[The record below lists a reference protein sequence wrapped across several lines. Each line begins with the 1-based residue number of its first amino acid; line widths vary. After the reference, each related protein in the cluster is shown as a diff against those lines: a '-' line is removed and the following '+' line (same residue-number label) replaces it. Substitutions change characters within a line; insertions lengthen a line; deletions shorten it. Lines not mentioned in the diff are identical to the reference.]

1 MNIILFYF
9 QCRKASDILTQHKIL
24 LRNNIP
30 MRVDVLLFPS
40 CEHGLREETV
50 VVGAMFSTVDAFI
63 LLERWDIQLI
73 NKRYFFGGIHQIQT
87 FSVWTCINTIHIGPV
102 KQNFRA

>member
-1 MNIILFYF
+1 MKIFYFLFF

-73 NKRYFFGGIHQIQT
+73 NKR
-87 FSVWTCINTIHIGPV
+87 
-102 KQNFRA
+102 

>member
-1 MNIILFYF
+1 MKIIFSYF

-30 MRVDVLLFPS
+30 MRVDVLLFPL

-73 NKRYFFGGIHQIQT
+73 NKRYI
-87 FSVWTCINTIHIGPV
+87 FSSSSEVLVW
-102 KQNFRA
+102 